1 MELKIF
7 TMTNRELT
15 FTVPPT
21 QAPVRIDKYLAVQ
34 LESRSLS
41 RARIQQLAEEGAI
54 RLNGRPVLRSKEKV
68 QPGDRIGVR
77 LPPPEPAGVP
87 PESGDLHILYEDDHF
102 LAVNK
107 PPGLCVHPT
116 EHRKTG
122 TLVNI
127 LLHHV
132 RSLSS
137 LGGSLRPGIVHRLDL
152 ATSGVLLV
160 AKDDET
166 HRRLT
171 ALFKARKIQ
180 KVYWAILHGAPARHE
195 GEINLPIGRHP
206 RDRKRMAIRPDGRPA
221 MTRYRILR
229 TGLGGSLAEVYPT
242 TGRTHQIRVH
252 LRHLGVPIVH
262 DSLYG
267 LKKYAGKGIL
277 ERLFAEY
284 PGLALHARS
293 LRFPHPAT
301 GRDIMIEVEPPD
313 LFSSVM
319 EQMTCLE
326 PNPNAAWS

>member
-1 MELKIF
+1 MPGH
-7 TMTNRELT
+7 ELT
-15 FTVPPT
+15 FIVPPT
-21 QAPVRIDKYLAVQ
+21 QAPIRVDKYLAAQ
-34 LESRSLS
+34 IDTLS
-41 RARIQQLAEEGAI
+41 RARIQQLAEEGEI
-54 RLNGRPVLRSKEKV
+54 RLNGHPVSRSKEKV
-68 QPGDRIGVR
+68 QPGDRIVIR
-77 LPPPEPAGVP
+77 LPAPNPMGVP
-87 PESGDLHILYEDDHF
+87 PEPGELQILYEDDYF

-107 PPGLCVHPT
+107 PPGLCVHPS

-127 LLHHV
+127 LLYHGK
-132 RSLSS
+132 SLSS
-137 LGGSLRPGIVHRLDL
+137 LGGPLRPGIVHRLDL

-160 AKDDET
+160 AKNDEI

-171 ALFKARKIQ
+171 AMFKARKIQ
-180 KVYWAILHGAPARHE
+180 KGYWAILHGVPARHE

-206 RDRKRMAIRPDGRPA
+206 RDRKRMAIRPEGRPA
-221 MTRYRILR
+221 VTRYRILR

-252 LRHLGVPIVH
+252 FRHLGVPIVR

-301 GRDIMIEVEPPD
+301 GREITITVEPPD
-313 LFSSVM
+313 LFLSIT

-326 PNPNAAWS
+326 TNSNAAWS